1 MKEDLTDFLFQTG
14 EEFRLGLLFIYQ
26 SLVWSVAIGKGI
38 KADLVSSF
46 LLTMHP
52 RARHPDRQ
60 GWHFLQSRWLVQ
72 C

>member
-52 RARHPDRQ
+52 GARHPDRQ

>member
-14 EEFRLGLLFIYQ
+14 EGFRLGPLFIYQ

-52 RARHPDRQ
+52 GVRHPDR
-60 GWHFLQSRWLVQ
+60 
-72 C
+72 

>member
-1 MKEDLTDFLFQTG
+1 MKEDLTDFFFQTG

-52 RARHPDRQ
+52 GALHPNHQ
-60 GWHFLQSRWLVQ
+60 KWQCLQSRWSVQ
-72 C
+72 Y